1 MIGVAKDGVPVYAP
15 PAAGDAGFAREQ
27 AESDACGEHLADA
40 GESSF
45 CVIICTRVLVY
56 CAIIRTFVHAGG
68 LALSVTER
76 CEGGGSGGCLL
87 DTMEH
92 GQYHYRSLPT
102 CLDSPD
108 NDEADGHSGVI
119 AVMLGTQITRFPW
132 ATQYKY

>member
-1 MIGVAKDGVPVYAP
+1 VQLRLCQYVYLSTSTA
-15 PAAGDAGFAREQ
+15 
-27 AESDACGEHLADA
+27 SKLSTC
-40 GESSF
+40 SSF
-45 CVIICTRVLVY
+45 CVIICTSVRVY

-76 CEGGGSGGCLL
+76 CEGGGGGGCLL
-87 DTMEH
+87 DTVEH

-119 AVMLGTQITRFPW
+119 AVMLGTQASAYVSICQHTSAY
-132 ATQYKY
+132 ATLASSLLC